1 MDYLRVS
8 VVTILWAL
16 LVLGGSGTEFEKVFE
31 WKQMSYSDLPD
42 LNKGNGAILFPRVL
56 GDAENETFHAYDNIP
71 MGASHH
77 KNRLFITIP
86 RRRPGVPATL
96 NVIDLSK
103 VTRGDRSPP
112 LKAYPT
118 YPINELQ
125 PQYAPDLRRLVSVYR
140 TRVDA
145 CERLWFVDTGML
157 EYPDNRQQ
165 IQRPQVWIIDLKRDQ
180 LVQRYTIPESIVREG
195 VGMASITVDVEPTDC
210 EGAYAYIPDLTANA
224 IHVYSLRDNDMWS
237 FNHSS
242 FAYDRNR
249 ATFNVAGQRFEWDDG
264 VFSITIGQNDTIAR
278 SKLVYYHP
286 MVSTTE
292 FGTFTSILQNKLIA
306 QSGFYD
312 GLFEALGERGAN
324 TQSTMHHYD
333 PRTGVMFYAEVN
345 RNSIGCWNTNQIF
358 DAGNHAVVHLDNREL
373 VYPTDLT
380 SDSDGMLWVL
390 TNNLPTWIYSRL
402 NESDYNFRLWR
413 QDPTVAIRGTKCD
426 NAL

>member
-1 MDYLRVS
+1 
-8 VVTILWAL
+8 
-16 LVLGGSGTEFEKVFE
+16 
-31 WKQMSYSDLPD
+31 MSYSDLPD
-42 LNKGNGAILFPRVL
+42 LSKGNSAILFSRTL
-56 GDAENETFHAYDNIP
+56 GDAENETFQAYGNIP

-103 VTRGDRSPP
+103 VARGDRSPP

-125 PQYAPDLRRLVSVYR
+125 PQYVPDLRRLVSVYR
-140 TRVDA
+140 TRVDV

-165 IQRPQVWIIDLKRDQ
+165 IQRPQIWIIDLKRDQ

-210 EGAYAYIPDLTANA
+210 EGAYAYLPDLAANA

-249 ATFNVAGQRFEWDDG
+249 STFNVAGQRFEWDDG
-264 VFSITIGQNDTIAR
+264 VFSIALGQNDTVAR

-286 MVSTTE
+286 MASTTE
-292 FGTFTSILQNKLIA
+292 FGTFTSVLQNKRIA

-312 GLFEALGERGAN
+312 GLFESLGERGPN
-324 TQSTMHHYD
+324 TQSTMHYYD
-333 PRTGVMFYAEVN
+333 ARTGVVFYAEVN
-345 RNSIGCWNTNQIF
+345 RNAIGCWNTNQIF
-358 DAGNHAVVHLDNREL
+358 DASNHATVHLDNREL
-373 VYPTDLT
+373 IYPTDLT
-380 SDSDGMLWVL
+380 SDSEGTLWVL
-390 TNNLPTWIYSRL
+390 TNNLPVWIYSRL
-402 NESDYNFRLWR
+402 NESDYNYRLWR

-426 NAL
+426 NAP

>member
-1 MDYLRVS
+1 
-8 VVTILWAL
+8 
-16 LVLGGSGTEFEKVFE
+16 
-31 WKQMSYSDLPD
+31 
-42 LNKGNGAILFPRVL
+42 
-56 GDAENETFHAYDNIP
+56 
-71 MGASHH
+71 MGATHH
-77 KNRLFITIP
+77 NNRLFITVP

-103 VTRGDRSPP
+103 VSPGDRSPS

-140 TRVDA
+140 TTVDV

-157 EYPDNRQQ
+157 EYPDNRRQL
-165 IQRPQVWIIDLKRDQ
+165 QRPQIWIIDLERDQ
-180 LVQRYTIPESIVREG
+180 LVQRYTIPEAIVREG
-195 VGMASITVDVEPTDC
+195 VGMASITVDVELTDC
-210 EGAYAYIPDLTANA
+210 EGAFAYIPDLVANA

-249 ATFNVAGQRFEWDDG
+249 ATFNVAGQRFAWDDG
-264 VFSITIGQNDTIAR
+264 VFSIAIGQNDTVAG

-292 FGTFTSILQNKLIA
+292 FGTFANVLQNKRIA
-306 QSGFYD
+306 QSGYYD
-312 GLFEALGERGAN
+312 GLFETLGERGPN

-333 PRTGVMFYAEVN
+333 PRTGVLFYAEVN

-373 VYPTDLT
+373 IYPTDLT
-380 SDSDGMLWVL
+380 SDSDGTLWVL
-390 TNNLPTWIYSRL
+390 TNNLPVWIYSRL
-402 NESDYNFRLWR
+402 NESEYNFRLWR
-413 QDPTVAIRGTKCD
+413 QDPAVAIRGTQCD
-426 NAL
+426 NAV